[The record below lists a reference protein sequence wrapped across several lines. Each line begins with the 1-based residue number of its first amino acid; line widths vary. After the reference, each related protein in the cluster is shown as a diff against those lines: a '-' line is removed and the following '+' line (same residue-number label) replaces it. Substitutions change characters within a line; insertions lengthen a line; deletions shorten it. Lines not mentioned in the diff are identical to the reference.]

1 MNKQIDLEKI
11 LVAQRKF
18 CLERH
23 WDQFH
28 TPKNLAMALNV
39 ETSEL
44 LELFQ
49 WLKDEES
56 DAIMNDDTK
65 ALKVKAELADVFY
78 YLVRIADVLKIDIE
92 KEFWTKLSQNEL
104 KYPIEKA
111 LGNAKKYN
119 EF

>member
-11 LVAQRKF
+11 LEAQRKF
-18 CLERH
+18 CLDRH

-28 TPKNLAMALNV
+28 TPKNLVSALNV

-44 LELFQ
+44 LEIFQ

-56 DAIMNDDTK
+56 KAIMTEDAK

-92 KEFWTKLSQNEL
+92 KEFWNKLAQNEI
-104 KYPIEKA
+104 KYPVEKA
-111 LGNAKKYN
+111 HGNAKKYN